1 MLLVSYSTAVL
12 AKAAYEQFNRVYFP
26 DRPESEDPIRIE
38 PIRIEKVEND
48 EYVSIRWSDRYL
60 ILVFEAK
67 DQKSCE
73 WLSDN
78 VEKRIKGAQE

>member
-1 MLLVSYSTAVL
+1 LLLVGYPSAVP

-26 DRPESEDPIRIE
+26 DQPGSTDSM
-38 PIRIEKVEND
+38 RIEKVEND

-67 DQKSCE
+67 DPKTCA
-73 WLSDN
+73 WLSEA
-78 VEKRIKGAQE
+78 VEERIKGARE